1 MVFVKVVK
9 IMEWLPFIFASS
21 FIGFVNFSHRLSKLQ
36 LTKLLPIPK
45 KGFRDKLTHLLVF
58 TDENRTIG
66 TSGNTAWLG
75 KLHATHKFMK
85 TYDLLP
91 LHSELLFA
99 TREFK
104 RVRQIIKY
112 LQI

>member
-45 KGFRDKLTHLLVF
+45 KGFRDK
-58 TDENRTIG
+58 
-66 TSGNTAWLG
+66 
-75 KLHATHKFMK
+75 
-85 TYDLLP
+85 
-91 LHSELLFA
+91 
-99 TREFK
+99 
-104 RVRQIIKY
+104 
-112 LQI
+112 